1 MPSRVT
7 RQSTLNTSDHSKLDK
22 IIAKQIAETPQ
33 QRIAFAEFMDLALYH
48 AQSGYYATRA
58 LNIGTRGD
66 FFTAPHLAS
75 DFGELLA
82 EQCVQ
87 LWQAMQC
94 PTPFTLVEMGA
105 GQGLLAADM
114 LRHLRQNFS
123 EFCQDL
129 EYIIVERAVPLI
141 AEQQRQLRSLI
152 EQGLKIRWQNWDE
165 IPSDS
170 IIGCCFSN
178 ELVDAFPVHQV
189 VLKSGKWQEV
199 YVAID
204 DESVDLSQ
212 DSTQITA
219 THPTPSD
226 PKLSPSPKL
235 RFREVLGPL
244 STPRL
249 AEYLDQTGID
259 FSSPAY
265 PDGYRTEVN
274 LAALDW
280 LSTIADRIHQGF
292 LLTIDYGHTS
302 DRYYHPT
309 RHQGT
314 LQCYYHHAH
323 HSDPYQHVG
332 DQDITAHVDFTA
344 LQRWGDRHQ
353 LTTLGFTQQGLF
365 LLSLGLG
372 DRIAALSQEPA
383 PTPEAVHAILR
394 RREALHQ
401 LVNPLGLGNFGVLI
415 QSKGFTTP
423 PPVKGLTLPPLP
435 G

>member
-1 MPSRVT
+1 MAR
-7 RQSTLNTSDHSKLDK
+7 
-22 IIAKQIAETPQ
+22 QIAETS
-33 QRIAFAEFMDLALYH
+33 QRRITFAEFMDLALYH
-48 AQSGYYATRA
+48 SQYGYYATRA

-87 LWQAMQC
+87 LWETMQH
-94 PTPFTLVEMGA
+94 PSPFTLVEMGA

-114 LRHLRQNFS
+114 LRHLHQRFP
-123 EFCQDL
+123 EFCEGL

-152 EQGLKIRWQNWDE
+152 EQGLNIRWQHWDE
-165 IPSDS
+165 IPSNS
-170 IIGCCFSN
+170 IVGCCFSN

-189 VLKSGKWQEV
+189 VLKSGQWHEV
-199 YVAID
+199 YVTID
-204 DESVDLSQ
+204 DETVDPDQ
-212 DSTQITA
+212 G
-219 THPTPSD
+219 
-226 PKLSPSPKL
+226 SPQTTVASPDLANPQSSPIPELHFK
-235 RFREVLGPL
+235 EILGPL

-249 AEYLDQTGID
+249 ADYFDLTGID

-265 PDGYRTEVN
+265 PEGYRTEVN

-314 LQCYYHHAH
+314 LQCYYQHAH
-323 HSDPYQHVG
+323 HSDPYQHLG
-332 DQDITAHVDFTA
+332 DQDITAHVDFTT

-365 LLSLGLG
+365 LLALGLG
-372 DRIAALSQEPA
+372 DRIAVLSQEPA
-383 PTPEAVHAILR
+383 PTPQAIHATLR

-423 PPVKGLTLPPLP
+423 PPVKGLTLPPLL